1 VGSIC
6 QSFMV
11 ETTGVNRTLCA
22 PRRPA
27 FHDVSLHVSP
37 IPGCLTAV
45 ETTQPPPASL
55 WCAVYVWALRGG
67 LHLST
72 ACGAK
77 LLVLTA
83 PCVCID
89 APPSQC
95 FASGLATSQA
105 SRNTRKHP
113 VQPPPNSDYFA
124 NLPTAEKP
132 WLLSKPPHRRTSG
145 PRWSRTRPRRPGF
158 LVVGRITHILHESG
172 DGVFK
177 GTEGGGGD
185 AWGLSLPRCWPA
197 SQEADAKS
205 ARMPRK
211 RKADDEGF

>member
-1 VGSIC
+1 
-6 QSFMV
+6 MV

-27 FHDVSLHVSP
+27 FHDISLHVSP
-37 IPGCLTAV
+37 IPGRLTAI

-77 LLVLTA
+77 LLVSTA

-89 APPSQC
+89 ARLPNALLLVSPLPRHPATVESTQC
-95 FASGLATSQA
+95 NRRPTPITLQTFPLLKSPGYFPNLPIAGPVGQDGAGLA
-105 SRNTRKHP
+105 RG
-113 VQPPPNSDYFA
+113 VQGFSSSA
-124 NLPTAEKP
+124 ALPTSSTSRETGSSKGPKAE
-132 WLLSKPPHRRTSG
+132 G
-145 PRWSRTRPRRPGF
+145 AMPGGF
-158 LVVGRITHILHESG
+158 PCPDVGR
-172 DGVFK
+172 
-177 GTEGGGGD
+177 
-185 AWGLSLPRCWPA
+185 A